1 MADDNGT
8 QDEEWM
14 EAVCQGD
21 RRAYRALVDRHWQA
35 ISHYAFRLLGD
46 VSEAEDICQE
56 TFLRLWKQ
64 AEKWQPGKARLST
77 WLHRI
82 SHNLCIDHL
91 RKHSRL
97 QAEADPGQFAEAETT
112 ERRDHEGDDR
122 EEMAGQLQQA
132 LAALPESQRS
142 ALMLCS
148 HSGFS
153 NQEAA
158 AIMGI
163 SVKALE
169 SCLARARR
177 NLRSSLFT
185 DDKDA

>member
-1 MADDNGT
+1 
-8 QDEEWM
+8 M

>member
-1 MADDNGT
+1 MADDIGT

-14 EAVCQGD
+14 EAVCRGD
-21 RRAYRALVDRHWQA
+21 RRAYQALVDRHWKA

-46 VSEAEDICQE
+46 LSEAEDISQE

-64 AEKWQPGKARLST
+64 AEKWQPGKAKLST

-82 SHNLCIDHL
+82 THNLCIDHL
-91 RKHSRL
+91 RKHSRM
-97 QAEADPGQFAEAETT
+97 QAEADPGQFVEAEAIAGQDIE
-112 ERRDHEGDDR
+112 DQSR
-122 EEMAGQLQQA
+122 EELGGQLQRA
-132 LAALPESQRS
+132 LATLPESQRS

-148 HSGFS
+148 QSGFS

-169 SCLARARR
+169 STLARARR
-177 NLRSSLFT
+177 TLRSSLFT
-185 DDKDA
+185 INNAA